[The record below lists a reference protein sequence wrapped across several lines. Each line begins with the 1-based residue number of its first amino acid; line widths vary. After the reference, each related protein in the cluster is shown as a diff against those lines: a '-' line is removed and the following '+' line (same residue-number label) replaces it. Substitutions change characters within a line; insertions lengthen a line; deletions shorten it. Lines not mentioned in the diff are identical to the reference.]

1 MRARRRTGVGR
12 CRRHRS
18 KTTVPRKR
26 AGSPGRHGSL
36 SPSSEPPYY
45 TGGEAEHAGRAG
57 GREPLRAPRGDRT
70 SSSSA
75 ARRGTASAS
84 SWAGGEGRVQSDAGL
99 HGPNLANLAPEQ
111 ADAITA
117 AVRQATE
124 GTATT

>member
-1 MRARRRTGVGR
+1 MRARARRRTGVGR

-26 AGSPGRHGSL
+26 AGSP

-45 TGGEAEHAGRAG
+45 TGGEAEHAEERVDENRSER
-57 GREPLRAPRGDRT
+57 REGDRT

-99 HGPNLANLAPEQ
+99 RGPNLANLAPEQ